1 MPPKT
6 LPPALDRAPPARA
19 AVPGRH
25 NRSGSPAA
33 TGCQFP
39 AVPRCRHLLGGGF
52 AAAAGVILAA
62 GGLAMPLGCRPVATA
77 NTPAA
82 PSAPASAPASSHT
95 LPASETAPRPPF
107 DIVTIGGTPEEIGRG
122 HGQALRDRIRMLEA
136 RYVQAIF
143 GTASRHA
150 AGLVTAA
157 GFRPLMRP
165 HHRAELDALAEAV
178 GLPAGQMLLANS
190 FLDILPSVG
199 CSTIALSGAAS
210 ADGVPRLGRNL
221 DFPSLGVA
229 DDQSL
234 VVVVRPAGRH
244 AFAAVTWPGLIGVL
258 SGMNEHGLTLANMEV
273 ARQLRLPDAMPYAL
287 LYRTIL
293 EECRTVD
300 EAIAV
305 LEKERRQT
313 ANNLMLMDAA
323 GSRALVE
330 ITPAGIVVRRA
341 PVGAPLAATNHHRGD
356 SDEPRLC
363 TRYDCLVG
371 DAGRDWGRLD
381 RTALQKLLART
392 SQGDLTLQSMI
403 FEPHDRRLLLAVGK
417 RAAGRAFH
425 ALDLGPLL
433 APPAP
438 R

>member
-1 MPPKT
+1 M
-6 LPPALDRAPPARA
+6 
-19 AVPGRH
+19 PGRG
-25 NRSGSPAA
+25 NGSDIPTAA
-33 TGCQFP
+33 GCQFP
-39 AVPRCRHLLGGGF
+39 AASRCCCRRRRF
-52 AAAAGVILAA
+52 VAAAGLILTA
-62 GGLAMPLGCRPVATA
+62 GGVVMTVGCRPVATA
-77 NTPAA
+77 NPGAA
-82 PSAPASAPASSHT
+82 PPPPASASASSHPP
-95 LPASETAPRPPF
+95 PAAATTPRPPF
-107 DIVTIGGTPEEIGRG
+107 DVVTVGGTPEAIGRA

-136 RYVQAIF
+136 RYVKAIF
-143 GTASRHA
+143 GDANRHA
-150 AGLVTAA
+150 AGLVAAA
-157 GFRPLMRP
+157 GFRPLVRP
-165 HHRAELDALAEAV
+165 HHRAELDALSEAA

-190 FLDILPSVG
+190 FLDLLPSVG

-221 DFPSLGVA
+221 DFPSFDVA

-244 AFAAVTWPGLIGVL
+244 AFVAVTWPGLIGVL

-273 ARQLRLPDAMPYAL
+273 ARPPRLPDAMPYAL

-300 EAIAV
+300 EAIEL
-305 LEKERRQT
+305 LENEKRQT

-341 PVGAPLAATNHHRGD
+341 AASAPLAATNHHRGD
-356 SDEPRLC
+356 RDEPRVC
-363 TRYDCLVG
+363 TRYNCLVG
-371 DAGRDWGRLD
+371 DAGRNWGRLD
-381 RTALQKLLART
+381 RATLQKLLART
-392 SQGDLTLQSMI
+392 SQGDLTRQSMI
-403 FEPHDRRLLLAVGK
+403 FEPNERRLLLAVGK

-425 ALDLGPLL
+425 PLDLGPLL
-433 APPAP
+433 APPAQ